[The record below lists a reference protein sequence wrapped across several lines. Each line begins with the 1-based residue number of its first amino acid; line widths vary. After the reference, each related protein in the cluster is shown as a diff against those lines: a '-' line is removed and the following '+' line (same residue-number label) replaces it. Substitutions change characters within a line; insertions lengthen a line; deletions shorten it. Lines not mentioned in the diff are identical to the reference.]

1 MEIFKLSAIILT
13 AVIVVGALP
22 TFSKEISLIITLSCC
37 IVILLYIL
45 KMIVPVVEY
54 VRELTRNI
62 YFDRFDVVL
71 KAVGVG
77 LITQFVS
84 DTAID
89 CGNRSLANQM
99 IFAGRI
105 CVLMLAIPVF
115 VQVLG
120 IIERLT
126 NL

>member
-1 MEIFKLSAIILT
+1 MEIFKLAAIILT

-37 IVILLYIL
+37 TVILLYIL

-54 VRELTRNI
+54 VRDLTRNI

>member
-1 MEIFKLSAIILT
+1 MEILKLAAIILT
-13 AVIVVGALP
+13 AVILISALP
-22 TFSKEISLIITLSCC
+22 TLSKEISVLISFSCC
-37 IVILLYIL
+37 IVILLYTIRF
-45 KMIVPVVEY
+45 IIPVVEY
-54 VRELTRNI
+54 IRGLTENI
-62 YFDRFDVVL
+62 YFNGTDVVL

-77 LITQFVS
+77 FITQFVS
-84 DTAID
+84 DAAMD

-105 CVLMLAIPVF
+105 CVLILSVPVL
-115 VQVLG
+115 VQVLE

>member
-37 IVILLYIL
+37 TVILLYIL

-54 VRELTRNI
+54 VRDLTRNI

-89 CGNRSLANQM
+89 CGNRSLAKQM

>member
-37 IVILLYIL
+37 TVILLYIL
-45 KMIVPVVEY
+45 KMVVPVVEY

-71 KAVGVG
+71 KAVGGG

>member
-1 MEIFKLSAIILT
+1 MEILKLAAVILT
-13 AVIVVGALP
+13 AVILISALP
-22 TFSKEISLIITLSCC
+22 TLSKEISVLISFSCC
-37 IVILLYIL
+37 IVILLYTIGF
-45 KMIVPVVEY
+45 IIPVVEY
-54 VRELTRNI
+54 IRGLTENI
-62 YFDRFDVVL
+62 YFDGIDVVL

-77 LITQFVS
+77 FITQFVS
-84 DTAID
+84 DAAMD

-105 CVLMLAIPVF
+105 CVLILSVPVL
-115 VQVLG
+115 VQVLE

>member
-1 MEIFKLSAIILT
+1 MEIFKLAAIILT

-37 IVILLYIL
+37 TVILLYML

-54 VRELTRNI
+54 VRDLTRNI

>member
-1 MEIFKLSAIILT
+1 MEIFKLAAIILT

-37 IVILLYIL
+37 TVILLYIL

-54 VRELTRNI
+54 VRDLTRNI

-77 LITQFVS
+77 MITQFVS

>member
-37 IVILLYIL
+37 TVILLYIL

-54 VRELTRNI
+54 VRDLTRNI

-84 DTAID
+84 DTALD

-115 VQVLG
+115 VQVLE

>member
-1 MEIFKLSAIILT
+1 MEIFKLAAIILT
-13 AVIVVGALP
+13 AVVFISALP
-22 TFSKEISLIITLSCC
+22 TFSKEISLIITFSCC
-37 IVILLYIL
+37 TVILLYIL
-45 KMIVPVVEY
+45 EMIVPVVEY
-54 VRELTRNI
+54 VRNLIRNI

-84 DTAID
+84 DTALD

-99 IFAGRI
+99 IFAGRV

-115 VQVLG
+115 VQALG

>member
-1 MEIFKLSAIILT
+1 MEILKLAAIILT
-13 AVIVVGALP
+13 AVILISALP
-22 TFSKEISLIITLSCC
+22 TLSKEISVLISFSCC
-37 IVILLYIL
+37 IVILLYTIRF
-45 KMIVPVVEY
+45 IIPVVEY
-54 VRELTRNI
+54 IRGLTENI
-62 YFDRFDVVL
+62 YFNGIDVVL

-77 LITQFVS
+77 FITQFVS
-84 DTAID
+84 DAAMD

-105 CVLMLAIPVF
+105 CVLILSVPVL
-115 VQVLG
+115 VQVLE

>member
-1 MEIFKLSAIILT
+1 
-13 AVIVVGALP
+13 
-22 TFSKEISLIITLSCC
+22 
-37 IVILLYIL
+37 
-45 KMIVPVVEY
+45 MIVPVVEY
-54 VRELTRNI
+54 VRELTENI

>member
-1 MEIFKLSAIILT
+1 MEIFKLAAIILT

-37 IVILLYIL
+37 TVILLYIL
-45 KMIVPVVEY
+45 KMIVPVAEY

>member
-1 MEIFKLSAIILT
+1 MEIFKLAAIILT

-37 IVILLYIL
+37 TVILLYIL

>member
-1 MEIFKLSAIILT
+1 MEIFKLAAIILT

-37 IVILLYIL
+37 TVILLYML

>member
-37 IVILLYIL
+37 TVILLYIL

-54 VRELTRNI
+54 VRDLTRNI